1 MLMAAVL
8 QFWHVSCRF
17 DIENMEWALTWES
30 LKLCK
35 LSNIYAPKASTST
48 LDFTF
53 NNFFSLYIDKRDE
66 IEIPLVK
73 TNYFPNQF
81 QLRPFSRNMANY
93 IYIYIYIYI
102 VYVYACISVY
112 VYVCICRYVY
122 VYMYMYVYI
131 NIYIIY
137 IYINIYIYIYIYLF
151 PCVQV
156 VYVYV
161 YINVYISF

>member
-102 VYVYACISVY
+102 LYMCMHVFLYMCMCVYVDMCMFI
-112 VYVCICRYVY
+112 CIC
-122 VYMYMYVYI
+122 MYI
-131 NIYIIY
+131 
-137 IYINIYIYIYIYLF
+137 
-151 PCVQV
+151 
-156 VYVYV
+156 
-161 YINVYISF
+161 

>member
-93 IYIYIYIYI
+93 IYIYIYIYLYIYIYIYIYI

-137 IYINIYIYIYIYLF
+137 IYKYIYIYICF
-151 PCVQV
+151 HVCR
-156 VYVYV
+156 
-161 YINVYISF
+161 